1 MSDDKKLTWYRGEID
16 KIDEQILKLYEQ
28 RMDICYKIGE
38 YKKENELS
46 SYDPERETQL
56 LEKVMDGVA
65 KPEYRDGAAQLFITL
80 MQSSC
85 ELQDKIITDDWEE
98 EDPYADF

>member
-1 MSDDKKLTWYRGEID
+1 MIDDKKMAWYRNEIN
-16 KIDEQILKLYEQ
+16 KIDEQMLKLYEQ

-38 YKKENELS
+38 YKKENSLS
-46 SYDPERETQL
+46 SYDPDRETEVL
-56 LEKVMDGVA
+56 AKVLDDV
-65 KPEYRDGAAQLFITL
+65 KEPKYKDGAAQLFITL

-85 ELQDKIITDDWEE
+85 ELQDRIIADDWEE